1 MFATFVITL
10 REGLEAF
17 LIVAISLAY
26 LRQTGRSR
34 LVPAI
39 HWGIAVALGASIAAG
54 LLFRQA
60 ENKPLWEG
68 VLALVA
74 ALLVASLTIHMRHAA
89 QAMPDTP
96 RLQLAT
102 LAARTGPAAFGG
114 VFMFTVFMVGRE
126 GMETV
131 LLITA
136 LLFQVHS
143 TELLAGG
150 VLGLTAAGSIAWAWG
165 HYGHHVNLTIFFQVT
180 TIFLYLLILQLLIYG
195 FHELTEAQA
204 LPLDNYYWHA
214 VTEPYGPDGLYGHW
228 LSYALVALP
237 GGWLM
242 VYALRDRRVL
252 RWRVE
257 EEALWATMKREE
269 GRIVMI
275 AGQKTAAYCDESGTI
290 HLFSPVCP
298 HAACDIAW
306 NSEAKTWDCPCHGAR
321 FEPTGKL
328 MRGPAMTDLH
338 LKKRLT
344 PPTP

>member
-1 MFATFVITL
+1 MFATFIITL

-34 LVPAI
+34 LVPAV
-39 HWGIAVALGASIAAG
+39 HWGIAVALGASVVAG
-54 LLFRQA
+54 LFFQKA

-74 ALLVASLTIHMRHAA
+74 AALVASLTIHMRHAA
-89 QAMPDTP
+89 QAMQAP

-102 LAARTGPAAFGG
+102 LAARTGPAAFAG
-114 VFMFTVFMVGRE
+114 VFAFTVFMVGRE

-150 VLGLTAAGSIAWAWG
+150 VLGLIVAGGVAWAWA
-165 HYGHHVNLTIFFQVT
+165 HYGHHVNLTRFFQT
-180 TIFLYLLILQLLIYG
+180 TTLFLYLLIVQLLIYG

-214 VTEPYGPDGLYGHW
+214 VTEPYGPEGPYWHW
-228 LSYALVALP
+228 LTYALVALP
-237 GGWLM
+237 GGWLLVAM
-242 VYALRDRRVL
+242 LRDRRVM
-252 RWRVE
+252 RWQLE
-257 EEALWATMKREE
+257 EEALAAAMKRAE
-269 GRIVMI
+269 GCIVMI

-290 HLFSPVCP
+290 YLFSPVCP
-298 HAACDIAW
+298 HAACNIAW

-321 FEPTGKL
+321 FAPTGKL
-328 MRGPAMTDLH
+328 MRGPALTDLH

-344 PPTP
+344 PPTS

>member
-1 MFATFVITL
+1 MFATFIITL

-17 LIVAISLAY
+17 LIVAISVAY

-34 LVPAI
+34 LVPAV
-39 HWGIAVALGASIAAG
+39 HWGIAVALGASIVAG
-54 LLFRQA
+54 LFFRQA

-89 QAMPDTP
+89 HAMQAPK
-96 RLQLAT
+96 LQLAM
-102 LAARTGPAAFGG
+102 LASRTGPAAFAG
-114 VFMFTVFMVGRE
+114 VFAFTVFMVGRE

-143 TELLAGG
+143 KELLAGG
-150 VLGLTAAGSIAWAWG
+150 VLGLIVAGGVAWAWAR
-165 HYGHHVNLTIFFQVT
+165 YGHHVNLTRFFQTT
-180 TIFLYLLILQLLIYG
+180 TIFLYLLVAQLLIYG

-204 LPLDNYYWHA
+204 LPLDNDYWHA
-214 VTEPYGPDGLYGHW
+214 VTEPYGPEGPYWHW
-228 LSYALVALP
+228 LTYALVALP
-237 GGWLM
+237 GGWLL
-242 VYALRDRRVL
+242 VATLRDRRLL
-252 RWRVE
+252 RWQVE
-257 EEALWATMKREE
+257 EEALAAVMKRKE

-321 FEPTGKL
+321 FDPIGKL
-328 MRGPAMTDLH
+328 MRGPAMTDLQ